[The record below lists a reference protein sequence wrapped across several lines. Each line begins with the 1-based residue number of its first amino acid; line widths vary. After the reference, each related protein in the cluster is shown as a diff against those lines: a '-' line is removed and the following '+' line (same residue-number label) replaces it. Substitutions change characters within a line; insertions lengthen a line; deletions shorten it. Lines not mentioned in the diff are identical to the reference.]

1 MKTYNINSSDYT
13 MVGKTFAQGCSNLT
27 LKVTF
32 SSGKNLFLHVYK
44 DLKIL
49 LMKFRFLFILIINII
64 QNDASFSELECHL
77 GSCFW

>member
-1 MKTYNINSSDYT
+1 

-49 LMKFRFLFILIINII
+49 LMKFRFLFRKWENLNILIINII